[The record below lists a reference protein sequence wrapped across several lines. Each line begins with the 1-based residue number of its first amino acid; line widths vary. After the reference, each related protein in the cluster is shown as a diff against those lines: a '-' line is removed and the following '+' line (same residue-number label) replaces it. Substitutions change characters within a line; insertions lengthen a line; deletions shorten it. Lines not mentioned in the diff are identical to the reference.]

1 MTGKQSPFWN
11 QDAIMAAGLAFAG
24 MSVLQSKLFASMS
37 WAEWPWLRSLTE
49 SHLFQWWPLLLIALG
64 VVLWIAR
71 AWERRA
77 QKSYRTAALMGGQR
91 GTKVVAAHPQIV
103 HSEPRHR
110 RESDLT
116 MRFDQLQLLRAM
128 PYSVV
133 RLTRPFLLCPSFLN
147 YLLRTAQ
154 RQRLRR
160 HIFRD
165 ARSGAHVGSFAQPY
179 RSNQS

>member
-1 MTGKQSPFWN
+1 MESLLASSRRRYPPVISRHSPKCEGAVSRQPLICHQLNRGEAAMTGKQSPLWN
-11 QDAIMAAGLAFAG
+11 QDAITAAGLAFAG

-91 GTKVVAAHPQIV
+91 GTKVVAAHPQILFI
-103 HSEPRHR
+103 PN
-110 RESDLT
+110 
-116 MRFDQLQLLRAM
+116 RATGA
-128 PYSVV
+128 
-133 RLTRPFLLCPSFLN
+133 RATLLCDSINCSF
-147 YLLRTAQ
+147 YGPCHTQWSA
-154 RQRLRR
+154 
-160 HIFRD
+160 
-165 ARSGAHVGSFAQPY
+165 
-179 RSNQS
+179 